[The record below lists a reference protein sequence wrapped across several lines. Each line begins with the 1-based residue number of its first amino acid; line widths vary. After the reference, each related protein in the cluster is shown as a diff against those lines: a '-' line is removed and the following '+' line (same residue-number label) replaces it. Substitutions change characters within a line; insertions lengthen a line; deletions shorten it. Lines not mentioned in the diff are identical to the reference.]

1 MQSVMEDLSLIRNG
15 NMSVLKNVSLK
26 PYNTFGID
34 VNAYFFSHFTSQ
46 DELSELLSNPEFKNI
61 PKLILGGGS
70 NILFTKDFE
79 GIVLKNNIPGIAVV
93 GEDGNGW
100 KVKVGA
106 GVNWHSLVLFC
117 IEKGFA
123 GIENLSLIPG
133 NTGAAPI
140 QNIGA
145 YGVEMKD
152 SFYELE
158 ALNIENGKLLKF
170 NHDQCRFGYRDSIFK
185 QEYKGKVVITSV
197 TLSLKRKPDFHIT
210 YGAIEQELKRM
221 GVDELSIKAISDAV
235 CNIRKSKLPD
245 PMKIGNAGS
254 FFKNPEVT
262 ASFYNSLKSS
272 HSGVVAYSLPNG
284 NYKLAAGWLIEQCDW
299 KGKVVGNTGSHK
311 DQALVLVNY
320 GNATGSEIW
329 NLAMAIQESVKSRF
343 GVVIEPE
350 VNVM

>member
-1 MQSVMEDLSLIRNG
+1 MVVQ
-15 NMSVLKNVSLK
+15 KNVSLK

-34 VNAYFFSHFTSQ
+34 VKANFFSQFTSQ
-46 DELSELLSNPEFKNI
+46 DELSELLSNSEFKNI

-70 NILFTKDFE
+70 NILFTRDFE
-79 GIVLKNNIPGIAVV
+79 GVVLKNNIPGIAVV
-93 GEDGNGW
+93 SEDENGW
-100 KVKVGA
+100 KVKAGA
-106 GVNWHSLVLFC
+106 GINWHSLVLYC

-133 NTGAAPI
+133 NVGAAPI

-158 ALNIENGKLLKF
+158 AVNIENGEALKF
-170 NHDQCRFGYRDSIFK
+170 NHDQCQFGYRDSIFK
-185 QEYKGKVVITSV
+185 QEYKGKVAITSV
-197 TLSLKRKPDFHIT
+197 TLALKKQPDFHIT

-221 GVDELSIKAISDAV
+221 GVSDLSIKAISDAV
-235 CNIRKSKLPD
+235 CNIRRSKLPD
-245 PMKIGNAGS
+245 PIKIGNAGS

-262 ASFYNSLKSS
+262 GSVYNALKAS
-272 HSGVVAYSLPNG
+272 HPGVVAYSLANG
-284 NYKLAAGWLIEQCDW
+284 NYKLAAGWLIEQCEW

-320 GNATGSEIW
+320 GKATGTEIW

-343 GVVIEPE
+343 GVIIEPE